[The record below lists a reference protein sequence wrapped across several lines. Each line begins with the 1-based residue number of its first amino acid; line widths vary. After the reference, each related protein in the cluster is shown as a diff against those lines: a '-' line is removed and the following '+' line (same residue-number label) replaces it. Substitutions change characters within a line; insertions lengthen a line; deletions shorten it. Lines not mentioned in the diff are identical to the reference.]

1 MEKKTIIYNFGP
13 DGRDACW
20 AALTS
25 SWSHFSKQ
33 QGLNT
38 TQVSCDSSACSDVE
52 AQFKDT
58 TRTLNLWPVKS
69 RGRPNKKKKQNF
81 LTTTT
86 TSLSPPP
93 QPLPPSSPRT
103 LKRRSDVLQ
112 QQWLSVNYQLSSSA
126 EVVKQKISEP
136 PKVNGPCNCSQS
148 VNSELSGVIVTSNI
162 NNNNN
167 DDDVVDNDKNKYGAM
182 ETIDFADRKQ
192 QQLMLC
198 AADSGSWTD
207 VNGPVAVD
215 VAEQPIELP
224 NEDDHVSSVSHPP
237 TPPTAVVEQP
247 IEHARQI
254 ENHRVASTEFR
265 PPTPFAVIEQP
276 PIERAL
282 PNGDDDHD
290 VSADLCQLT
299 PFAVIEQP
307 IERALPNGDDDHD
320 VSADLCQ
327 LTPFAVIEQ
336 PIERALQPNGDDDHD
351 VSADL
356 CQLTP
361 FAVSEQ
367 PIERALPNGDD
378 DHDVSADLHPPTP
391 FAVAENPT
399 MMEVDVSYREV
410 VSPTF
415 RPQLSLM
422 TSTTDAD
429 NPTAITIV
437 SPSSSQSQP
446 NDGKDCPVKSNSSMI
461 VFSEKPLSKYE
472 MKIKEIDNSIIS
484 YSKSFLSTVLFV
496 VLLRVLF

>member
-58 TRTLNLWPVKS
+58 TRALNSWPVKS
-69 RGRPNKKKKQNF
+69 RGRPNKKKRQNF

-103 LKRRSDVLQ
+103 LKRRSGVLQ
-112 QQWLSVNYQLSSSA
+112 QRWVSVNDQLSSSV
-126 EVVKQKISEP
+126 EVVKQTISEP
-136 PKVNGPCNCSQS
+136 PKTNGPYNCSQS
-148 VNSELSGVIVTSNI
+148 VSSELSGVIVTGNN

-167 DDDVVDNDKNKYGAM
+167 DDDNKNKYGAV

-207 VNGPVAVD
+207 VNEPVAVD
-215 VAEQPIELP
+215 AAEQPIELR
-224 NEDDHVSSVSHPP
+224 NEDDNVSSVSHPP
-237 TPPTAVVEQP
+237 TPPTTVVEQP
-247 IEHARQI
+247 IERTLPNGNDDHDVSADL
-254 ENHRVASTEFR
+254 R
-265 PPTPFAVIEQP
+265 PSTPFAVIEQP
-276 PIERAL
+276 IERTLPNGDDDHDVSADLRPSTPFAVIEKPIERAL

-290 VSADLCQLT
+290 VSADLRPST
-299 PFAVIEQP
+299 PFAVIEKP

-320 VSADLCQ
+320 VSADLRP
-327 LTPFAVIEQ
+327 L
-336 PIERALQPNGDDDHD
+336 
-351 VSADL
+351 
-356 CQLTP
+356 
-361 FAVSEQ
+361 
-367 PIERALPNGDD
+367 
-378 DHDVSADLHPPTP
+378 TP

-399 MMEVDVSYREV
+399 MMEVVVSYREV

-415 RPQLSLM
+415 RPQ
-422 TSTTDAD
+422 
-429 NPTAITIV
+429 NPTAITVV

-446 NDGKDCPVKSNSSMI
+446 NDGKDCLVQSNSSMI

>member
-1 MEKKTIIYNFGP
+1 MKKLKPIFNYV
-13 DGRDACW
+13 
-20 AALTS
+20 L
-25 SWSHFSKQ
+25 
-33 QGLNT
+33 GLNT

-103 LKRRSDVLQ
+103 LKRRSGVLQ
-112 QQWLSVNYQLSSSA
+112 QQWVSVNDQLSNSV
-126 EVVKQKISEP
+126 EVLKQKISEP

-148 VNSELSGVIVTSNI
+148 VNSELSCMIVTSNI

-167 DDDVVDNDKNKYGAM
+167 DDDVVDNDKNKYEAM

-207 VNGPVAVD
+207 VNKPVAVD

-307 IERALPNGDDDHD
+307 IERALPNEDDDHD
-320 VSADLCQ
+320 VSADLRPP
-327 LTPFAVIEQ
+327 TPFAIIEQ
-336 PIERALQPNGDDDHD
+336 PIE
-351 VSADL
+351 
-356 CQLTP
+356 C
-361 FAVSEQ
+361 
-367 PIERALPNGDD
+367 ALPNGDD
-378 DHDVSADLHPPTP
+378 DLDVSADLRPPTS

-429 NPTAITIV
+429 NPTAITVV